1 MSHWLRRV
9 NAILLLCTVA
19 VTSACLDYESGVTL
33 NKDLSGKASFKML
46 IDLEPFVGQMVQA
59 VSSRGGGPPMDDF
72 ATMMK
77 AEMAKQF
84 GSGMLD
90 LAKMKAALP
99 AGVTLVDSS
108 DKLDGLKLTSVV
120 TFGFTDITKLPSI
133 EVPLRGE
140 TIGTSGPE
148 EPIKPFE
155 YVITD
160 DGTTISIATKVK
172 EQAPGEKASE
182 EKDLADAMKKIKS
195 AGSGL
200 EAAGLGDMF
209 KTMKF
214 RFALRFEIP
223 QTVIEHNAT
232 RKEGQA
238 YIWELNLDSLLSID
252 KTPSPPQ
259 VKLKF
264 KK

>member
-1 MSHWLRRV
+1 MSNWFRRFT
-9 NAILLLCTVA
+9 AILLLCTVA

-46 IDLEPFVGQMVQA
+46 IDLEPFVAQMVQA
-59 VSSRGGGPPMDDF
+59 VGSRGGGPPMDDF

-90 LAKMKAALP
+90 LAKMKSALP
-99 AGVTLVDSS
+99 AGVTLIDSS
-108 DKLDGLKLTSVV
+108 DKVDGLKLTSVV
-120 TFGFTDITKLPSI
+120 TFGFTDMTKLPLI
-133 EVPLRGE
+133 EVPMRTESLGA
-140 TIGTSGPE
+140 GAAE
-148 EPIKPFE
+148 ESIKPFE

-160 DGTTISIATKVK
+160 DGTTISISSK
-172 EQAPGEKASE
+172 EPAPGEKAGE
-182 EKDLADAMKKIKS
+182 EKELADAMKTIK
-195 AGSGL
+195 ATGSKL
-200 EAAGLGDMF
+200 EAAGLGEMF
-209 KTMKF
+209 KGMKF

-238 YIWELNLDSLLSID
+238 YIWELKLDSLLSLD

-259 VKLKF
+259 IKLKF